1 MHDNN
6 TCKINE
12 INEELSN
19 DIEILAETWG
29 CKCELN
35 FENYTFDHV
44 TSQKRAG
51 IKKGRASGGFIV
63 LFKNYLS
70 KKVNIIKK
78 SNNFVWI
85 EVDGN
90 LINYPDGNFLIVGT
104 YIHDITSKY
113 YNDDIFEELFS
124 DILEFSI
131 MRIHQFYM
139 LGILMVVL
147 GSWMITMKILIRTI
161 SIFQPQIYFQIALR
175 GKAVTELAIHT
186 VTKLLL
192 SVKHTISK

>member
-1 MHDNN
+1 MVDTNTFSVGFHNIQGMHDNN

-12 INEELSN
+12 ITEELSN

-78 SNNFVWI
+78 YSQDFQ
-85 EVDGN
+85 
-90 LINYPDGNFLIVGT
+90 FSQIVS
-104 YIHDITSKY
+104 YCFKWK
-113 YNDDIFEELFS
+113 ELH
-124 DILEFSI
+124 L
-131 MRIHQFYM
+131 
-139 LGILMVVL
+139 
-147 GSWMITMKILIRTI
+147 
-161 SIFQPQIYFQIALR
+161 
-175 GKAVTELAIHT
+175 
-186 VTKLLL
+186 
-192 SVKHTISK
+192 